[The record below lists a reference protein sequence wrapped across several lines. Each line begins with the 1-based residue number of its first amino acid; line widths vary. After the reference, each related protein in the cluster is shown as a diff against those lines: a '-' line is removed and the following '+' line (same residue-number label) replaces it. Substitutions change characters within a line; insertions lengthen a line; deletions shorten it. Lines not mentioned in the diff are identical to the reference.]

1 METPILGLLN
11 PKKMQLYIIESPP
24 FFFGMEGPTRH
35 QKTRVLRSV
44 FQNGPCMKWSWVFHF
59 IRDMG
64 SSFHRAS
71 ITRTE
76 RARPPHPSSVTW
88 IESSVSLAAKLH
100 EHGVSVHVWP
110 GSDRTYLHVKA
121 HACEKLKNHW
131 QAQDIDVCICKR
143 CVLVQMQHSFYEE
156 LRSWSFSI
164 I

>member
-1 METPILGLLN
+1 MIKHNTIYIMEAPILGLLN
-11 PKKMQLYIIESPP
+11 PKKMQLYIRESPP

-76 RARPPHPSSVTW
+76 RTRPPHPSSVTW

-100 EHGVSVHVWP
+100 EHGVSVHVCP
-110 GSDRTYLHVKA
+110 GSDIIT
-121 HACEKLKNHW
+121 C
-131 QAQDIDVCICKR
+131 QGTC
-143 CVLVQMQHSFYEE
+143 
-156 LRSWSFSI
+156 LRETQEPLTSTRYRRL
-164 I
+164 